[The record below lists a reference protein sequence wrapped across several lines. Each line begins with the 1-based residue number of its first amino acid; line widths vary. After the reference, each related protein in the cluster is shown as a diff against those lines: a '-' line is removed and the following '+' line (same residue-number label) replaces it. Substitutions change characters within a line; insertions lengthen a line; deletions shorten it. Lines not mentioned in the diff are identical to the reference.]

1 MLLGRLSEATQDR
14 FETGFIYSR
23 HFASFHPA
31 LLSVEQTR
39 GKEGRGWGDDSSG
52 GNVGGKVNRACELPR
67 AAQDQ
72 ERSIL
77 SVSVTGQIF
86 TKLGL

>member
-1 MLLGRLSEATQDR
+1 M
-14 FETGFIYSR
+14 
-23 HFASFHPA
+23 
-31 LLSVEQTR
+31 
-39 GKEGRGWGDDSSG
+39 
-52 GNVGGKVNRACELPR
+52 GGKVNSVCELPR

-86 TKLGL
+86 TKLGLCAQHSKEPRMTFKDLEFGFSPG

>member
-1 MLLGRLSEATQDR
+1 M
-14 FETGFIYSR
+14 
-23 HFASFHPA
+23 
-31 LLSVEQTR
+31 
-39 GKEGRGWGDDSSG
+39 
-52 GNVGGKVNRACELPR
+52 GGKVNSAWELPR

-86 TKLGL
+86 TKLGLCAQHRTQLETAFQDLESALLGLPLLPS